1 MTTSSPY
8 QARSRIGDCI
18 YPQKALSTRL
28 QYPSARDFQVLRT
41 ADGRGFAVI
50 TQRNFAPME
59 RICRVSGLLVG
70 RRGPHT
76 LQILPDVH
84 MYDPH
89 FAGLLEH
96 SCNPNVFLDMSE
108 LWLWALTRIVRGD
121 SLTTDRASTEQ
132 KLYRQFAC
140 RCGSSN
146 CHGWITGY
154 DEPPNE
160 QGMEFLQHWRHRCH
174 RD

>member
-1 MTTSSPY
+1 M
-8 QARSRIGDCI
+8 
-18 YPQKALSTRL
+18 
-28 QYPSARDFQVLRT
+28 
-41 ADGRGFAVI
+41 
-50 TQRNFAPME
+50 
-59 RICRVSGLLVG
+59 SGLLVS
-70 RRGPHT
+70 RRRLHT

-84 MYDPH
+84 MYDPR
-89 FAGLLEH
+89 FAGLLLH

-108 LWLWALTRIVRGD
+108 LWLWSLARIDEGDCLTMD
-121 SLTTDRASTEQ
+121 YASTEQ

-140 RCGSSN
+140 RCGSYN

-160 QGMEFLQHWRHRCH
+160 QGMTFLRHWRRQCH